1 MSMRISHP
9 SSYTWIS
16 PDEVPKDFY
25 VKCYS
30 VESPNIDIDEMVN
43 KDLPY
48 DDNHWYVE
56 YWEIDYDLPDK
67 SIVGLVRYT
76 RFKTFEEAAIKC
88 KLLGLKCVKCK
99 WLGYP
104 LAKVGNH
111 WIMSGISPQG
121 IYVLE
126 EGYDEFAERF
136 YRKNLGEH
144 YEEFM
149 NMFPTWRPK
158 IKKSI

>member
-1 MSMRISHP
+1 MCMRISHP
-9 SSYTWIS
+9 SSYTWIP
-16 PDEVPKDFY
+16 PDEVPEDFY

-48 DDNHWYVE
+48 DDNHWHVE

-104 LAKVGNH
+104 LIKVKGH
-111 WIMSGISPQG
+111 WIMSGIAPQG
-121 IYVLE
+121 TYIPE

-136 YRKNLGEH
+136 YRENLGEN

-149 NMFPTWRPK
+149 NMFPAWRPK
-158 IKKSI
+158 TKK

>member
-1 MSMRISHP
+1 MSFLISHP
-9 SSYTWIS
+9 EGYTFVS
-16 PDEVPKDFY
+16 PDEVPEDFV

-30 VESPNIDIDEMVN
+30 IEKTNTSLDEIVN
-43 KDLPY
+43 SDLLY
-48 DDNHWYVE
+48 DKSNWHIE
-56 YWEIDYDLPDK
+56 YWEVDYDLPNK

-76 RFKTFEEAAIKC
+76 RFKTFEEAAIMC
-88 KLLGLKCVKCK
+88 ELLGLKRVKCK

-121 IYVLE
+121 IYIPE

-149 NMFPTWRPK
+149 NMFPAWRPK
-158 IKKSI
+158 TKKSI

>member
-1 MSMRISHP
+1 MRISHP

-16 PDEVPKDFY
+16 SDEVPEDFY
-25 VKCYS
+25 VKCYN
-30 VESPNIDIDEMVN
+30 VESPNIDTDEMVS

-48 DDNHWYVE
+48 DDNHWHVD
-56 YWEIDYDLPDK
+56 YWEIDYDLTDK
-67 SIVGLVRYT
+67 SIIGLMRYT
-76 RFKTFEEAAIKC
+76 KFKTFEEAAIKC

-104 LAKVGNH
+104 LAKVGDH
-111 WIMSGISPQG
+111 WIMSGIAPQG
-121 IYVLE
+121 TYIPE

-136 YRKNLGEH
+136 YREKLGKN

-149 NMFPTWRPK
+149 NMFPAWRPK
-158 IKKSI
+158 TKK

>member
-1 MSMRISHP
+1 MRISHP
-9 SSYTWIS
+9 YSYTWIP
-16 PDEVPKDFY
+16 PDEVPEDFY

-30 VESPNIDIDEMVN
+30 VKRPNASLDKIVN
-43 KDLPY
+43 SDLQY
-48 DDNHWYVE
+48 DKSNRHVMC
-56 YWEIDYDLPDK
+56 WEIDYDLPDK

-76 RFKTFEEAAIKC
+76 RFKSFEEAAIKC

-104 LAKVGNH
+104 LAKVGDH
-111 WIMSGISPQG
+111 WIISGIAPQG
-121 IYVLE
+121 IYIPE

-136 YRKNLGEH
+136 YRENLGEH

-149 NMFPTWRPK
+149 NMFPAWRPK
-158 IKKSI
+158 IKK

>member
-9 SSYTWIS
+9 SSYTWVS
-16 PDEVPKDFY
+16 SDKVPEDFY

-30 VESPNIDIDEMVN
+30 VKRSNASLDEIVN
-43 KDLPY
+43 SDLPY
-48 DDNHWYVE
+48 DKSNRHVMC
-56 YWEIDYDLPDK
+56 WEIDYDLPDK

-76 RFKTFEEAAIKC
+76 RFNTFEEAAIKC

-104 LAKVGNH
+104 LAKVGDH
-111 WIMSGISPQG
+111 WIMSGIAPQG
-121 IYVLE
+121 TYIPE
-126 EGYDEFAERF
+126 EGYDEYAERF
-136 YRKNLGEH
+136 YREKLGEN

-149 NMFPTWRPK
+149 NMFPAWRPK
-158 IKKSI
+158 TKK